1 MVQFKPL
8 LGYPKHSEFEE
19 LLSSCGS
26 MTKQLEEKGHHLS
39 VTLLSEAYHEE
50 YFRRYT
56 ILNLDNIPVV
66 VACSQTD
73 IKNQYFHSLLKNA
86 STTPIGKFL
95 FAKDSKVK
103 RESDMAIE
111 LVTINDLQDY
121 PILTANLLSHKYQQ
135 SQQFWQRKSLFTYNS
150 ESFELI
156 EILLPELDLLFQ

>member
-8 LGYPKHSEFEE
+8 MGYPEHREFEE
-19 LLSSCGS
+19 LLGSCGS

-39 VTLLSEAYHEE
+39 VTLLSEEYYLE

-66 VACSQTD
+66 LACSQTD
-73 IKNQYFHSLLKNA
+73 IKNKYFHHLLKNA

-95 FAKDSKVK
+95 FAKDSRVE
-103 RESDMAIE
+103 RSPDMEIKLIE
-111 LVTINDLQDY
+111 INELENHPLIIKNLV
-121 PILTANLLSHKYQQ
+121 SHKYQQ
-135 SQQFWQRKSLFTYNS
+135 SQRFWQRKSLFTYET

>member
-8 LGYPKHSEFEE
+8 LGYPKHGEFEE
-19 LLSSCGS
+19 LLNSCGS

-39 VTLLSEAYHEE
+39 VTLLSEAYHGQ

-66 VACSQTD
+66 LACSQTD
-73 IKNQYFHSLLKNA
+73 VKNQYFHALLKNA

-95 FAKDSKVK
+95 FANNSKVK
-103 RESDMAIE
+103 RESNMGIDLI
-111 LVTINDLQDY
+111 TINDLQDY
-121 PILTANLLSHKYQQ
+121 PILTGNLLSHKYQQ
-135 SQQFWQRKSLFTYNS
+135 SQNFWQRKSLFTYET

-156 EILLPELDLLFQ
+156 EILLPELELLFQ